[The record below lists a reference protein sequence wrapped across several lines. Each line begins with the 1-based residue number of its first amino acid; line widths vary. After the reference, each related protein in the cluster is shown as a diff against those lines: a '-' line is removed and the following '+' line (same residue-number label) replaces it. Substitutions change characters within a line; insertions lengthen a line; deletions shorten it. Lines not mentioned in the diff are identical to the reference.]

1 VSATTTTSGPVPLLS
16 IRGLSKSFPGQR
28 ALADV
33 DLNVASGEIVAVVG
47 QNGSGKSTLVKVL
60 TGIHEADPG
69 AHVAVRRANGQQV
82 TGAEARA
89 EIHVI
94 HQDLGLIP
102 MLSTV
107 ENLGLAR
114 SEKGRSFAPVRG
126 RAERRHAEELIHRF
140 GADFDVTARVDLLTP
155 AGRTIVAIARALD
168 SWQSPQQVLLLD
180 EPTAALHG
188 IEAERL
194 FTVVR
199 RVARS
204 GAGVVFVSHRLDEV
218 LDLADRVVA
227 LRGGRVV
234 ANVPS
239 VGLNRARLIELIA
252 GRAVSEVSQ
261 QAGSARSTTVLEVQ
275 HLSGQGIHDANLA
288 LQAGEILGVCGIL
301 GSGREHLCGAL
312 FGATERTGTVRV
324 AGRTV
329 RPATPQHAITSGMGY
344 VPADRHVDGAV
355 MSLRVRENLT
365 LPGLRR
371 LRGRLGNVRS
381 GAERAAVDEW
391 MSRVELDPPEP
402 ERDLELFSGGN
413 QQKVVLAKWL
423 RNDPTV
429 LLLDEPTQGVDVG
442 AKAAIYQLIRDAA
455 AKGCGVLVS
464 SSDTAELAGLCD
476 RVVLFRDGVIAS
488 ELEREQLSESRLIT
502 ESLADGP
509 AELLPEPIA
518 TGGTR

>member
-1 VSATTTTSGPVPLLS
+1 MSVTTTATGPVPLLS

-33 DLNVASGEIVAVVG
+33 DLEVASGEIVAVVG

-69 AHVAVRRANGQQV
+69 AHVEVRRADGQQV

-114 SEKGRSFAPVRG
+114 SERGRSFAPIRG
-126 RAERRHAEELIHRF
+126 RPERHHAEELIHRF

-168 SWQSPQQVLLLD
+168 SWHSPQQVLLLD

-188 IEAERL
+188 SEAERL
-194 FTVVR
+194 FTAVR
-199 RVARS
+199 NVAHS

-218 LDLADRVVA
+218 LGLADRVVA

-234 ANVPS
+234 GNVS
-239 VGLNRARLIELIA
+239 AAGLDRARLIELIA
-252 GRAVSEVSQ
+252 GRAVREVSQ
-261 QAGSARSTTVLEVQ
+261 QVGSARSTTALEVE
-275 HLSGQGIHDANLA
+275 HLSGQNICDASLR

-301 GSGREHLCGAL
+301 GSGREHLNGAL

-324 AGRTV
+324 AGRLV
-329 RPATPQHAITSGMGY
+329 RPVAPHQAIASGMGY

-355 MSLRVRENLT
+355 MSLRARENLT
-365 LPGLRR
+365 LPGLRS
-371 LRGRLGNVRS
+371 LRGRLGNVRL
-381 GAERAAVDEW
+381 GVERVAVDEW
-391 MSRVELDPPEP
+391 VDRVELDPPAP

-442 AKAAIYQLIRDAA
+442 AKAAIYQLVRDAA
-455 AKGCGVLVS
+455 AKGCGVIVS

-476 RVVLFRDGVIAS
+476 RVVLFRNGVIAS
-488 ELEREQLSESRLIT
+488 ELEREQLSESRLIQ
-502 ESLADGP
+502 ESLADESTE
-509 AELLPEPIA
+509 APEPTV
-518 TGGTR
+518 TGGRR